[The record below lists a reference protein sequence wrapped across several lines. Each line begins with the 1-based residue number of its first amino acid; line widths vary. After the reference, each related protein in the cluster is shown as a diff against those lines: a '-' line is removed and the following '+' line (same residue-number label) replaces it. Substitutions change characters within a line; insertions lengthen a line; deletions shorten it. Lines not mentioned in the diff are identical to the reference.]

1 MEAYERMTWKLQL
14 VTTMDIRRNRSLLF
28 PVVGDVL
35 AGAGQIVPGRVE
47 HLELLVP
54 EVVVHADV
62 VLDPLDVGGPGGQP
76 DRVGADEGHP
86 RCHDDKQRLDAQVML
101 QGFLV
106 QPLKIDRP

>member
-1 MEAYERMTWKLQL
+1 ME
-14 VTTMDIRRNRSLLF
+14 VTTCDYDGYQWNRSLLF

-35 AGAGQIVPGRVE
+35 ARAGQVVPGRVE

-76 DRVGADEGHP
+76 DRVGDYKRHP
-86 RCHDDKQRLDAQVML
+86 RCHDDKQRLDPQVMP

-106 QPLKIDRP
+106 HPLTAFQSLDI